1 MHPSDG
7 SAPQQQYTLLIV
19 SIAIAMFMT
28 SLDGTI
34 VNIALPTISTIFDLP
49 STTVSWVATAYLL
62 VLTGSIL
69 VFGKVA
75 DRIGF
80 KTVFLAG
87 FCVFTAGSFFC
98 GFFPELFDSFWML
111 IGARVLQAIGGAMIA
126 AIAPALVAAFLPMKM
141 KGKAMGVVTTFAAF
155 GTAAGPI
162 LGGILTQYL
171 SWNWIFYINIPVG
184 IIAVIL
190 GLYTIP
196 AGRTTACASSP
207 FDRLGAVLIFVG
219 LGSLIYAVS
228 EGAALGW
235 TDPAILA
242 ALAAAGVAL
251 GYLVL
256 HEQKTDDPL
265 LDFRLFANRNFL
277 YINLM
282 LVLSYFLF
290 GGVNYLLPFF
300 LELVKGF
307 DPSVSGLILT
317 AMSFAMMASGFFSG
331 MLINSLGNR
340 RLCIAGALVV
350 SAGYL
355 MFHLFSAESTV
366 HYILGALAAVGFGL
380 GLLLSPG
387 TNMAMNMA
395 PRDRHGMVSSLI
407 SVERSGPITLGISF
421 ASMLFIQAMLT
432 VGSHRHVTAS
442 SPANLKIDVLA
453 TGFDLV
459 FFAVFVVSLAVVV
472 LALLSRDEVHA
483 DNLNESAV
491 ETAVVGV

>member
-1 MHPSDG
+1 MHQPDG
-7 SAPQQQYTLLIV
+7 SAPQQRYTLLMV
-19 SIAIAMFMT
+19 SIAVAMFMT

-87 FCVFTAGSFFC
+87 FCVFTASSFFC
-98 GFFPELFDSFWML
+98 GFFPELFDSFWVL

-126 AIAPALVAAFLPMKM
+126 AIAPALIAAFLPMTM
-141 KGKAMGVVTTFAAF
+141 KGKAMGIVTTFAAF

-162 LGGILTQYL
+162 LGGLLTQYL
-171 SWNWIFYINIPVG
+171 SWNWIFYINVPVG
-184 IIAVIL
+184 IVAVLL
-190 GLYTIP
+190 GSYAIP
-196 AGRTTACASSP
+196 AGRTAGGAPSP

-228 EGAALGW
+228 EGSALGW

-242 ALAAAGVAL
+242 ALAAAGIAL

-256 HEQKTDDPL
+256 HERRTADPL

-277 YINLM
+277 YVNLM
-282 LVLSYFLF
+282 LALSYFLF

-307 DPSVSGLILT
+307 DPSTSGLVLT
-317 AMSFAMMASGFFSG
+317 ALSFAMMASGILSG

-355 MFHLFSAESTV
+355 LFHLFSAASTL
-366 HYILGALAAVGFGL
+366 HYIIGTFAIVGFGL
-380 GLLLSPG
+380 GFLLSPG

-395 PRDRHGMVSSLI
+395 PRDKHGMVSSLI

-442 SPANLKIDVLA
+442 SPANIKIDVLA

-459 FFAVFVVSLAVVV
+459 FIAIFAVSLAVVV
-472 LALLSRDEVHA
+472 LAVLSRDEVHA
-483 DNLNESAV
+483 DNLEEGAFEAAV
-491 ETAVVGV
+491 AGV

>member
-1 MHPSDG
+1 MHQSAG
-7 SAPQQQYTLLIV
+7 SASRQQYTLLMV
-19 SIAIAMFMT
+19 SIALAMFMT

-87 FCVFTAGSFFC
+87 FGVFTAGSFFC
-98 GFFPELFDSFWML
+98 GFIPEAFDSFGML
-111 IGARVLQAIGGAMIA
+111 IASRVLQAIGGAMIA

-184 IIAVIL
+184 AVAIL
-190 GLYTIP
+190 LGSYAIP
-196 AGRTTACASSP
+196 AGVTASGTPSP
-207 FDRLGAVLIFVG
+207 FDRLGAVLIFAG

-228 EGAALGW
+228 QGSALGW
-235 TDPAILA
+235 TDPTILA

-256 HEQKTDDPL
+256 HERRTADPL
-265 LDFRLFANRNFL
+265 LDFRLFNNRNFL
-277 YINLM
+277 YVNLM
-282 LVLSYFLF
+282 LALAYFLM

-307 DPSVSGLILT
+307 DPSTSGLVLT
-317 AMSFAMMASGFFSG
+317 ALSFAMMASGFLSG
-331 MLINSLGNR
+331 MLINRVGNR
-340 RLCIAGALVV
+340 RLCIAGALVI

-355 MFHLFSAESTV
+355 MFRFFSAESTIY
-366 HYILGALAAVGFGL
+366 YIAGALAAVGFGL
-380 GLLLSPG
+380 GLMLSPG
-387 TNMAMNMA
+387 TNMVMNMA
-395 PRDRHGMVSSLI
+395 PRDRQGMVSSLI
-407 SVERSGPITLGISF
+407 SVERTGPITLGISF
-421 ASMLFIQAMLT
+421 ISMIFVQAMLT
-432 VGSHRHVTAS
+432 VASHRHVTMS
-442 SPANLKIDVLA
+442 SPAEIRIDVLA
-453 TGFDLV
+453 AGFDLV
-459 FFAVFVVSLAVVV
+459 FVAVFAVSLAVVA
-472 LALLSRDEVHA
+472 LAFLSRDEVHA
-483 DNLNESAV
+483 DNREE
-491 ETAVVGV
+491 ETFEVAAAGA

>member
-1 MHPSDG
+1 MHQPDG
-7 SAPQQQYTLLIV
+7 SDSQQRYTLLLI
-19 SIAIAMFMT
+19 SIALAMFMT

-62 VLTGSIL
+62 VLTGCVLI
-69 VFGKVA
+69 FGKVA

-87 FCVFTAGSFFC
+87 FGVFTAGSFFC
-98 GFFPELFDSFWML
+98 GFFPELFDSFAML

-126 AIAPALVAAFLPMKM
+126 AIAPALVAAFLPMKI

-184 IIAVIL
+184 IGAIL
-190 GLYTIP
+190 LGSYAIP
-196 AGRTTACASSP
+196 AGRTTNGIASP
-207 FDRLGAVLIFVG
+207 FDRFGAVLIFVG

-235 TDPAILA
+235 TNPAILG
-242 ALAAAGVAL
+242 ALAAAGITL
-251 GYLVL
+251 GYLAL
-256 HEQKTDDPL
+256 HERKKDDPL
-265 LDFRLFANRNFL
+265 LDFRLFVNRNFL

-282 LVLSYFLF
+282 LALSYFLF

-307 DPSVSGLILT
+307 DPSVSGLVLT
-317 AMSFAMMASGFFSG
+317 AMSFAMMASGYLSG
-331 MLINSLGNR
+331 MLINSFGNR
-340 RLCIAGALVV
+340 RLCIAGALVI

-355 MFHLFSAESTV
+355 MFHIFSAASTV
-366 HYILGALAAVGFGL
+366 YYILGALAAVGFGL
-380 GLLLSPG
+380 GFLLSPG

-421 ASMLFIQAMLT
+421 ASMLFI
-432 VGSHRHVTAS
+432 
-442 SPANLKIDVLA
+442 
-453 TGFDLV
+453 
-459 FFAVFVVSLAVVV
+459 
-472 LALLSRDEVHA
+472 
-483 DNLNESAV
+483 
-491 ETAVVGV
+491 